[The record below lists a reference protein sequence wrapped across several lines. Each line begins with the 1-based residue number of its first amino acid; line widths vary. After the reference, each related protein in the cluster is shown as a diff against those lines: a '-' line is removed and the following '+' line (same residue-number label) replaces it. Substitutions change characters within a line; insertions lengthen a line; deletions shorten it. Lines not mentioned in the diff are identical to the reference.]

1 MFTKNF
7 NSLPDSLIEASKK
20 IMTEASNEAPNI
32 QRLTLTQEEIS
43 SINELMSVA
52 EEALNEYVVNQA
64 AHEKITKERDA
75 GNEAMK
81 VAHNAPDRA
90 YDALSNLHDR
100 LSSAHPEQK
109 VAKAHLASAIDT
121 LKRAKNAPNDKERAQ
136 HLDNARDA
144 HQKAH
149 ELLGKHLQNNAH
161 QLSRQGI
168 HTEETVNEISVG
180 LAQRAKAAA
189 TARLR
194 NPNVQGSQASR
205 AQRAYSLAAR
215 KVSGDVKIRATGNKP
230 TTSTSSHSG
239 SSTSTHSSGTSQHAA
254 PYKSSYSMIKEPPDR
269 SKGYGSSMPQRA
281 AASPVREMAEEPNEE
296 VMPKG
301 MSMKERT
308 AFHMAAA
315 AAAKE
320 GKPHF
325 EFCGKKYPATMSKD
339 VASKMN
345 EEQIEEALSPEA
357 KKRRDELKAKVRAA
371 KDAYKDI
378 SKQAKSPKSGLASLK
393 TPVTPKEHESEDPE
407 ESARK
412 HPIDRLRRIALSM
425 KGGHFEYDNG
435 ERHPVS
441 RDVAR
446 AIVKH
451 YELPSEQGGLKPYQ
465 KEKLQSDI
473 TKSHDHLMKHYN
485 SISGTN
491 EAMCSMC
498 ANETKKL
505 DEVPVET
512 IKQVRT
518 FNVEETDDE
527 TPPFEPDKK
536 KVNWKGSPESRA
548 TWLAKRARDTMK
560 KQMKTEQVKPGGDMA
575 PKIQVPEGKI
585 VNMGTVHNPER
596 YPNAIPDPTGNLQRA
611 IRKLAKPQ
619 KRSGIERSDSPTSI
633 QTRIGEEPID
643 EREMTKAEMKK
654 REKIV
659 MKLKDKMAGFE
670 KNYAERAK
678 DVMYATATKM
688 AMKGKDNK

>member
-7 NSLPDSLIEASKK
+7 NSLPDSLIEATKK

-90 YDALSNLHDR
+90 HDALSNLHDR

-109 VAKAHLASAIDT
+109 AVKAHLASAIDM

-149 ELLGKHLQNNAH
+149 KLLGTHLQNNAQ
-161 QLSRQGI
+161 QLSRQNV
-168 HTEETVNEISVG
+168 HVEE
-180 LAQRAKAAA
+180 
-189 TARLR
+189 
-194 NPNVQGSQASR
+194 VQ
-205 AQRAYSLAAR
+205 
-215 KVSGDVKIRATGNKP
+215 K
-230 TTSTSSHSG
+230 
-239 SSTSTHSSGTSQHAA
+239 
-254 PYKSSYSMIKEPPDR
+254 
-269 SKGYGSSMPQRA
+269 
-281 AASPVREMAEEPNEE
+281 NEE
-296 VMPKG
+296 MMPKG

-320 GKPHF
+320 GKRHF
-325 EFCGKKYPATMSKD
+325 EFGGKKYPATMSKN

-371 KDAYKDI
+371 KDAYKEI
-378 SKQAKSPKSGLASLK
+378 SKQAKSPKSGLAPLK
-393 TPVTPKEHESEDPE
+393 TTVTPKEHESEDPE

-412 HPIDRLRRIALSM
+412 HPIDRLRRIALSTG
-425 KGGHFEYDNG
+425 GGHFEYDNG
-435 ERHPVS
+435 EKHKLS

-446 AIVKH
+446 TIVKH
-451 YELPSEQGGLKPYQ
+451 YEVPSEQGGLKPYQ

-473 TKSHDHLMKHYN
+473 TKSHDHMMKHYN

-491 EAMCSMC
+491 EA
-498 ANETKKL
+498 KKL
-505 DEVPVET
+505 DEVPIET

-536 KVNWKGSPESRA
+536 KKYAKSRA
-548 TWLAKRARDTMK
+548 TWLAKHARDTMK

-575 PKIQVPEGKI
+575 PNIHIPEGQIRFKKFSSPEAARQGLSGVVSGQTRTTKI
-585 VNMGTVHNPER
+585 GEPS
-596 YPNAIPDPTGNLQRA
+596 
-611 IRKLAKPQ
+611 KPQ
-619 KRSGIERSDSPTSI
+619 KMDAKPSSERKPLED
-633 QTRIGEEPID
+633 RLGEEPID
-643 EREMTKAEMKK
+643 EREMTKAEMNK

-659 MKLKDKMAGFE
+659 MRLKDKMAGF
-670 KNYAERAK
+670 KKRYGERAK

-688 AMKGKDNK
+688 AMKEETPKGKTMTGQEADPVDINPSAPTKEGIGIKSTTT

>member
-7 NSLPDSLIEASKK
+7 NSLPDSLIEATKK

-90 YDALSNLHDR
+90 HDALSNLHDR

-109 VAKAHLASAIDT
+109 VAKAHLAASIDM

-149 ELLGKHLQNNAH
+149 KLLGTHLQNNAQ
-161 QLSRQGI
+161 QLSRQNV
-168 HTEETVNEISVG
+168 HVEE
-180 LAQRAKAAA
+180 
-189 TARLR
+189 
-194 NPNVQGSQASR
+194 VQ
-205 AQRAYSLAAR
+205 
-215 KVSGDVKIRATGNKP
+215 K
-230 TTSTSSHSG
+230 
-239 SSTSTHSSGTSQHAA
+239 
-254 PYKSSYSMIKEPPDR
+254 
-269 SKGYGSSMPQRA
+269 
-281 AASPVREMAEEPNEE
+281 NEE
-296 VMPKG
+296 MMPKG

-325 EFCGKKYPATMSKD
+325 EFGGKKYPATMSKD

-451 YELPSEQGGLKPYQ
+451 YEVPSEKGGLKPYQ

-491 EAMCSMC
+491 EA
-498 ANETKKL
+498 KKL

-512 IKQVRT
+512 IKQIRT

-536 KVNWKGSPESRA
+536 KVNYKGSAKSRA
-548 TWLAKRARDTMK
+548 TWLAKHARDTMK

-575 PKIQVPEGKI
+575 PKIQVPEEKI
-585 VNMGTVHNPER
+585 VNLGTVHNPEK

-611 IRKLAKPQ
+611 IRKLANP
-619 KRSGIERSDSPTSI
+619 KRSGNERSDSPTSI

-643 EREMTKAEMKK
+643 EREMTNAEMKK
-654 REKIV
+654 REEIV
-659 MKLKDKMAGFE
+659 MKLKKKMAGFE
-670 KNYAERAK
+670 KNYDKRAK

>member
-7 NSLPDSLIEASKK
+7 NSLPDSLIEATKK

-90 YDALSNLHDR
+90 HDALSNLHDR

-109 VAKAHLASAIDT
+109 VAKAHLAASIDM

-149 ELLGKHLQNNAH
+149 KLLGTHLQNNAQ
-161 QLSRQGI
+161 QLSRQNVHG
-168 HTEETVNEISVG
+168 EE
-180 LAQRAKAAA
+180 
-189 TARLR
+189 
-194 NPNVQGSQASR
+194 VQ
-205 AQRAYSLAAR
+205 
-215 KVSGDVKIRATGNKP
+215 K
-230 TTSTSSHSG
+230 
-239 SSTSTHSSGTSQHAA
+239 
-254 PYKSSYSMIKEPPDR
+254 
-269 SKGYGSSMPQRA
+269 
-281 AASPVREMAEEPNEE
+281 NEE
-296 VMPKG
+296 MMPKG

-325 EFCGKKYPATMSKD
+325 EFGGKKYPATMSKD

-345 EEQIEEALSPEA
+345 EDQIEEALSPEA
-357 KKRRDELKAKVRAA
+357 RKRRDQLRAKVRAA
-371 KDAYKDI
+371 KDAYKEI
-378 SKQAKSPKSGLASLK
+378 SKQAKSPKSGLAPLK

-451 YELPSEQGGLKPYQ
+451 YEVPSEKGGLKPYQ

-491 EAMCSMC
+491 EA
-498 ANETKKL
+498 KKL

-536 KVNWKGSPESRA
+536 KVNYKGSAKSRA
-548 TWLAKRARDTMK
+548 TWLAKHARDTMK

-575 PKIQVPEGKI
+575 PNIHIPEGQIRFKKFSSPEAARQGLSGVVSGQTRTTKI
-585 VNMGTVHNPER
+585 GEPS
-596 YPNAIPDPTGNLQRA
+596 
-611 IRKLAKPQ
+611 KPQ
-619 KRSGIERSDSPTSI
+619 KMDAKPSSERKPLED
-633 QTRIGEEPID
+633 RLGEEPID
-643 EREMTKAEMKK
+643 EREMTNAEMKK

-659 MKLKDKMAGFE
+659 MKLKDKMAEFE
-670 KNYAERAK
+670 KNYGKRAK